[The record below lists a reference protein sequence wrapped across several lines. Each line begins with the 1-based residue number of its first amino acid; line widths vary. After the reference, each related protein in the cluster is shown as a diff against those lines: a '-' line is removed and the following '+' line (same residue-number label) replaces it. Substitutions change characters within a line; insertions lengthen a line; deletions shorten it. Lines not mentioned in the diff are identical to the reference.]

1 MWTACSL
8 LLSTA
13 RSQHAARLP
22 RTPSDKRAQKKWRES
37 KKKKDKIKLDLH
49 ADLETRLMSF

>member
-22 RTPSDKRAQKKWRES
+22 RTPSDNGEKV
-37 KKKKDKIKLDLH
+37 KKKDKIKLDLH